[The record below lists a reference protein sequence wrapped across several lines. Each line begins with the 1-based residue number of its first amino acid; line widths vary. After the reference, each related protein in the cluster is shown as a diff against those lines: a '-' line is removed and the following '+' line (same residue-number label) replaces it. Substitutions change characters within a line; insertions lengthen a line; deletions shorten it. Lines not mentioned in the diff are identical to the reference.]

1 MSRDKPLCPGMSRDV
16 PGQNHLPK
24 TNKKQE
30 KDVLKQEKDV
40 LKQEKEVLKQK
51 RKF

>member
-1 MSRDKPLCPGMSRDV
+1 LSRDKGRSKCPETNPSV

-24 TNKKQE
+24 KNKKQE

-40 LKQEKEVLKQK
+40 LKQE